1 LYFQGFTPGEIM
13 SAALALLLKL
23 LPLYV
28 TVALG
33 WIAGRFLEASG
44 RHIAGIMLY
53 IVTPSVVFSGV
64 MAAPLSPEVILLP
77 FLVFGTSSVLG
88 LVQLKLAKKA
98 LSDGSANIIP
108 LCVGSGNTGYFGVPV
123 ALLLF
128 GEEGLGLYI
137 VCMLGT
143 TLFENSVGFYLAA
156 RGRYSIKDA
165 LWRVL
170 KLPSVYAFL
179 AAVVLNL
186 AGIGIPDIF
195 VPLFDNLRGAYS
207 ILGMMIIGM
216 GITSFRGLAGNPR
229 FTALAFFGKF
239 VIWPLVAI
247 VFWWVDSAL
256 LGIYEPAV
264 HQAIFLISITP
275 IAANTVV
282 IATLLDA
289 SPRQAAGTTL
299 LSTLF
304 ALGFIPVM
312 IAIVFGS

>member
-1 LYFQGFTPGEIM
+1 M
-13 SAALALLLKL
+13 AAALALFIKL
-23 LPLYV
+23 LPLYI

-33 WIAGRFLEASG
+33 WIAGRYLQVSG
-44 RHIAGIMLY
+44 KHIAGMMLY
-53 IVTPSVVFSGV
+53 IVTPSVVFAGV
-64 MAAPLSPEVILLP
+64 MAAPLSTEVILLP
-77 FLVFGTSSVLG
+77 FLVFGFCTLMALLHMVPAR
-88 LVQLKLAKKA
+88 KL
-98 LSDGSANIIP
+98 LTDGSASVIP
-108 LCVGSGNTGYFGVPV
+108 LSVGTGNTGYFGIPV

-128 GEEGLGLYI
+128 GEQGLALYI

-156 RGRYSIKDA
+156 RGKYSIRDA
-165 LWRVL
+165 LARVAR
-170 KLPSVYAFL
+170 LPSVYAFIL
-179 AAVVLNL
+179 AVLLNL
-186 AGIGIPDIF
+186 SGLSIPDPF

-216 GITSFRGLAGNPR
+216 SILSFRGLAGNPV
-229 FTALAFFGKF
+229 FTGLAFFGKF
-239 VIWPLVAI
+239 VSWPLLALA
-247 VFWWVDSAL
+247 FWWLDANL
-256 LGIYEPAV
+256 LGIYSEAV

-304 ALGFIPVM
+304 ALSFIPVM
-312 IAIVFGS
+312 IAWVF